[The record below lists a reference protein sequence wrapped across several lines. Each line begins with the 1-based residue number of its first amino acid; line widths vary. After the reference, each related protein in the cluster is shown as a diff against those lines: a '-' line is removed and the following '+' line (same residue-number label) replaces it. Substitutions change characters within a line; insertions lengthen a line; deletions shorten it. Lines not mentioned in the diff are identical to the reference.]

1 MCKKVCT
8 SAPAPPSPSNASMW
22 PEFPS
27 PPTPTATLEAMEADV
42 DKCLSGDTVV
52 DPIVAHESAPALA
65 STEPAGS
72 PEHMDDAP
80 VPPQPDV
87 EDDDN
92 AASQDPP
99 AVDILSQQSES
110 SLDLFEAL
118 AAIHEDSLSRLR
130 DDVSEVGA
138 SSTCTTFSDQLCA
151 DQLEE
156 LLIGELP
163 TSGTSDSD
171 GESVVH

>member
-1 MCKKVCT
+1 
-8 SAPAPPSPSNASMW
+8 
-22 PEFPS
+22 
-27 PPTPTATLEAMEADV
+27 
-42 DKCLSGDTVV
+42 
-52 DPIVAHESAPALA
+52 
-65 STEPAGS
+65 
-72 PEHMDDAP
+72 
-80 VPPQPDV
+80 V

-138 SSTCTTFSDQLCA
+138 SSTCTTFSDQFRA

-163 TSGTSDSD
+163 TGTSDSD
-171 GESVVH
+171 GESVVY